1 MKEKSNILVAT
12 DFSARADQVL
22 EYCSAM
28 ARQKGYEIFLLHV
41 FNPETLDRGVNAKQE
56 EMNISLKLEKTAHE
70 YSVKQGIEISPILV
84 KGNIFRSITQTAREV
99 NSMLIAMAMHR
110 KSPIQE
116 LIGRFA
122 FRIITASTLPV
133 LLMHHKADFKGF
145 DNILLPLDFMEKNQK
160 KLAAA
165 RNFALEFNSTIHAM
179 TVVEE
184 NGWLSN
190 FRLRNAMNKTQ
201 DFFHKA
207 GLQCETLI
215 LKKRFIPVF
224 QCIVD
229 YARKNELDGIFIM
242 TRNEDDID
250 SFLVGSTSERIIENS
265 EVPLI
270 TTSPRVKINE
280 NKKVFP

>member
-1 MKEKSNILVAT
+1 MVAT
-12 DFSARADQVL
+12 DFSARADRVL
-22 EYCSAM
+22 DYCSAM
-28 ARQKGYEIFLLHV
+28 ARSKGYTIFLLHV
-41 FNPETLDRGVNAKQE
+41 FNPETLDSKVNASQE
-56 EMNISLKLEKTAHE
+56 EIKVSLKLEKTAHE
-70 YSVKQGIEISPILV
+70 FSLKYEVEVNPILV
-84 KGNIFRSITQTAREV
+84 KGNIFKSITQTAREI
-99 NSMLIAMAMHR
+99 NASLIAMAMHK

-122 FRIITASTLPV
+122 FRIIASSTLPV
-133 LLMHHKADFKGF
+133 LLMQHKAEFNGF

-160 KLAAA
+160 KLAVA

-190 FRLRNAMNKTQ
+190 FRLRNNMSKTQ
-201 DFFHKA
+201 NYFNEA

-229 YARKNELDGIFIM
+229 YARKNQLDGIFVM
-242 TRNEDDID
+242 TRNENDLD
-250 SFLVGSTSERIIENS
+250 SFLVGNTAQKIIENA
-265 EVPLI
+265 EIPLI
-270 TTSPRVKINE
+270 TTSPRVQINA
-280 NKKVFP
+280 NKEVFP